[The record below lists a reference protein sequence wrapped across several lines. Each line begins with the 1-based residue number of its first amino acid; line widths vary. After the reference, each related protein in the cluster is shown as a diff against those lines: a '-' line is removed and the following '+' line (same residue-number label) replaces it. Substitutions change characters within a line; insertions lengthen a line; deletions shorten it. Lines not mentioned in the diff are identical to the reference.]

1 MARKNKQVKSPM
13 VKFTLQDMQRKYPDD
28 KACLTWLFNYQHPN
42 GITCPKCGVVGAKYH
57 YIAGNKTFSCQ
68 WCGHQISPCTGT
80 IFEHSSTP
88 MVKWFYAI
96 YLIAQT
102 RTGISAKQL
111 ERELG
116 VTYKTAWRMFK
127 EIRKRLDGGGDA
139 FGGDGKDVEVDET
152 YVGGARKGKRGRGAA
167 NKTAV
172 VGVVERKGGVKAVV
186 VPDTKADTVLP
197 IVENTVEKGSTVHTD
212 EYGVYNSLS
221 SKGYDHQRVTHGDG
235 EFVRGNVHTNSA
247 EGFWAQVKNAVNG
260 VHHGV
265 APKYLQQYVNEYA
278 FRYGHRNDV
287 TPMFQTI
294 LDRASPQERIRP
306 I

>member
-1 MARKNKQVKSPM
+1 MKRY
-13 VKFTLQDMQRKYPDD
+13 TLHDMEREFPDD
-28 KACLTWLFNYQHPN
+28 KACMVYLFDKRYPD
-42 GITCPKCGVVGAKYH
+42 GLTCPKCGVKHAKYH
-57 YIAGNKTFSCQ
+57 FSAQRKCFACQ
-68 WCGHQISPCTGT
+68 WCGNQVFPTVGT

-96 YLIAQT
+96 YLMGQT

-127 EIRKRLDGGGDA
+127 MIRSRLDEGRSA
-139 FGGDGKDVEVDET
+139 FSGDVEVDET

-172 VGVVERKGGVKAVV
+172 VGVVERKGGVKATV

-197 IVENTVEKGSTVHTD
+197 LVEDTVEKGSTVHTD
-212 EYGVYNSLS
+212 EYNVYNGLGA
-221 SKGYDHQRVTHGDG
+221 KGYDHQRVTHSDG
-235 EFVRGNVHTNSA
+235 EFARGNVHTNSA

-265 APKYLQQYVNEYA
+265 SPDYLQQYVNEYA
-278 FRYGHRNDV
+278 FRYNHRNDV
-287 TPMFQTI
+287 TPMFETI
-294 LDRASPQERIRP
+294 LDRASR
-306 I
+306 